1 MNVYKQVCLHGG
13 PTSWSYIMPISG
25 MFQVHNIGQYCT
37 STVFNCNSYVAI
49 TLQDD

>member
-13 PTSWSYIMPISG
+13 PTSWSVTSCRSLECSKFIIWAS
-25 MFQVHNIGQYCT
+25 T